1 MANRVNQEKKDFA
14 EALFMQGIPQK
25 EIAEKVGVSA
35 NTISAWAKECL
46 WGEKRAAQSLTRK
59 EVVNNVLRSINKLA
73 EKLGDLEPENLSSAG
88 GIADQL
94 AKLSS
99 TINKL
104 DKEAS
109 VVDFIE
115 CFMAFGKWL
124 EYQSE
129 TDPEITAEFRK
140 MVNKYQNK
148 YILEMLG
155 NKMVV

>member
-1 MANRVNQEKKDFA
+1 M
-14 EALFMQGIPQK
+14 
-25 EIAEKVGVSA
+25 
-35 NTISAWAKECL
+35 
-46 WGEKRAAQSLTRK
+46 
-59 EVVNNVLRSINKLA
+59 LRSINRLA
-73 EKLGDLEPENLSSAG
+73 EKLGEVEDVSMVG

-94 AKLSS
+94 SKLSA

-124 EYQSE
+124 EYQST
-129 TDPEITAEFRK
+129 TDPDISSEFRK

-148 YILEMLG
+148 YIMELLG
-155 NKMVV
+155 AKI

>member
-1 MANRVNQEKKDFA
+1 MANKVSTDRKEYA
-14 EALFMQGIPQK
+14 EALFMQGTPQNV
-25 EIAEKVGVSA
+25 IAEKVGVSA
-35 NTISAWAKECL
+35 NTVGKWVKEGCWA
-46 WGEKRAAQSLTRK
+46 EKRSAQLLTRK
-59 EVVNNVLRSINKLA
+59 EVVNNVLRSINTLA
-73 EKLGDLEPENLSSAG
+73 EKLGALNESELSQAS

-109 VVDFIE
+109 VVDFME
-115 CFMAFGKWL
+115 CFMAFGRWL
-124 EYQSE
+124 EYQAE

-148 YILEMLG
+148 YILELLG
-155 NKMVV
+155 SKL